1 MAAFEGYDW
10 IRRLP
15 YTNALFV
22 AKICT
27 KLHGRIVKTNAIC
40 PAKFSRHYTSG
51 IAFSISR
58 KSHPEV
64 LRRKRCSKKRQQI
77 YRRITMSKCDF
88 NKVTKQLY

>member
-27 KLHGRIVKTNAIC
+27 KLHGRIVKTKATQRC
-40 PAKFSRHYTSG
+40 YVERGVLKRGSKFTG
-51 IAFSISR
+51 
-58 KSHPEV
+58 E
-64 LRRKRCSKKRQQI
+64 
-77 YRRITMSKCDF
+77 
-88 NKVTKQLY
+88 